1 MQAVRTRGARAG
13 HKPAVQRGLTT
24 VTVKIANVQR
34 TGSNRTVKVTLK
46 KQVHVQRRNESII
59 QPGESL
65 TQDLG
70 EGDTLVVEQI
80 DIVKGWP

>member
-1 MQAVRTRGARAG
+1 M
-13 HKPAVQRGLTT
+13 T

-34 TGSNRTVKVTLK
+34 TGNNRTVKVTLK
-46 KQVHVQRRNESII
+46 KKVHVQRRNESII

-70 EGDTLVVEQI
+70 EGDKLVVEET